1 MIGGG
6 LKIQNILKESK
17 LDSVL
22 SLSILVI
29 VILLIRAYIV
39 KVRYNLM
46 WPKIV
51 TNTGGDDSK
60 FKPLTFYESIMIV
73 LLFSFLFRA

>member
-6 LKIQNILKESK
+6 LKIQNILKKYK
-17 LDSVL
+17 LNNIL
-22 SLSILVI
+22 SLGILVI

-39 KVRYNLM
+39 KVTYNLM

-51 TNTGGDDSK
+51 KNSGGDNTK
-60 FKPLTFYESIMIV
+60 FKSLTLYESIMIV